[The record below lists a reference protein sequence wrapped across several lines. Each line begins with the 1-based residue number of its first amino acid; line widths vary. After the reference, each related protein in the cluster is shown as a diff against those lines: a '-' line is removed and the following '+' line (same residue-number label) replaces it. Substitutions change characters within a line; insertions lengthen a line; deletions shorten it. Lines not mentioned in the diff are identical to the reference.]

1 MVAVVEHDILLTRA
15 LRSSNV
21 VEAKLVWLALQNG
34 RAALAINA
42 PAALRCI
49 QHCQLACK
57 IDPYRAPNEA
67 GLDYEVET
75 LAQGDQKKAANVARQ
90 PFGQVPVIEND
101 GKSMFESGAIVWR
114 IAEASITLLPKDQGA
129 RDRVFSW
136 HFAALNTVEP
146 EIMMLAMLDFFASD
160 KEAAARL
167 RPDVIDA
174 VQGRLNRLSDALE
187 DRDWLVGDRFT
198 VADLM
203 MATVLRI
210 LKHTD
215 IVAGHPTLDAYLLRC
230 TDRPA
235 FVAALDAQLQT
246 FSEHAAKYV
255 GAA

>member
-1 MVAVVEHDILLTRA
+1 MKESKLKITAFDWVPEFAQGNVRDLRLRWA
-15 LRSSNV
+15 L
-21 VEAKLVWLALQNG
+21 
-34 RAALAINA
+34 
-42 PAALRCI
+42 
-49 QHCQLACK
+49 
-57 IDPYRAPNEA
+57 NEA

-101 GKSMFESGAIVWR
+101 GKPMFESGAIAWR
-114 IAEASITLLPKDQGA
+114 IAEASIALLPNDQGV

-136 HFAALNTVEP
+136 YFAALNTVEP